1 MDGDGLLPKH
11 GGYQRLKCFQL
22 AELCFD
28 VTVRFCEKYLDVR
41 DRTYDQMVQAARSG
55 SRNIS
60 EGSEASGTSKKT
72 ELKLTGVAWASL
84 GELEKD
90 YKAFLRTNG
99 LLEWKEN
106 DPRRGELVARRCKT
120 VEDFAGWVKE
130 IRTRAKASGQRTSY
144 ADVAANGALVLIG
157 VTRALTNRLKHS
169 QAKAFEKEGGFT
181 ERLYRVR
188 SAARDHQ
195 NTNRRRP

>member
-1 MDGDGLLPKH
+1 
-11 GGYQRLKCFQL
+11 
-22 AELCFD
+22 
-28 VTVRFCEKYLDVR
+28 
-41 DRTYDQMVQAARSG
+41 MVQAARSG

-99 LLEWKEN
+99 LKEWKE
-106 DPRRGELVARRCKT
+106 DDERRAELVARRCQT
-120 VEDFAGWVKE
+120 VAEFAQWVKE
-130 IRTRAKASGQRTSY
+130 IRSRAKADGQRTSY
-144 ADVAANGALVLIG
+144 AEVAANGALVLIG
-157 VTRALTNRLKHS
+157 VARVLTNRLKHS

-188 SAARDHQ
+188 SMARGQQDR
-195 NTNRRRP
+195 NRQRP